1 MKILSLDVSTTSTGF
16 AVINNGLVKEYGT
29 FSYTNSDF
37 VLRCQ
42 RMADYLSEVLEKH
55 SDIEKVVIEELKVGK
70 NTATV
75 AKLAI
80 AQGVL
85 LRELKGIHTTFVGPT
100 VWRRH
105 FGINDKREEAKLKAL
120 KLVDKLG
127 YVVKNDDEAEAILL
141 GLFFS
146 LKMA

>member
-1 MKILSLDVSTTSTGF
+1 MKILSLDISTTSTGF
-16 AVINNGLVKEYGT
+16 AVINNGLVEEYGT
-29 FSYTNSDF
+29 FSYTNPDF

-42 RMADYLSEVLEKH
+42 RMADYLVEVLGKH
-55 SDIEKVVIEELKVGK
+55 SDIKKVVIEELKVGK
-70 NTATV
+70 NMATV
-75 AKLAI
+75 VKLAI

-85 LRELKGIHTTFVGPT
+85 LRELKGIHATFVGPT
-100 VWRRH
+100 VWRKY
-105 FGINDKREEAKLKAL
+105 FGINDKREEAKLKAI

>member
-1 MKILSLDVSTTSTGF
+1 MKILSLDISTTSTGF
-16 AVINNGLVKEYGT
+16 AVIDNGLVKEYGT

-37 VLRCQ
+37 VIRCQ
-42 RMADYLSEVLEKH
+42 RMADYLSEVLDKH
-55 SDIEKVVIEELKVGK
+55 PDISKVVIEELKVGK
-70 NTATV
+70 NMATAV
-75 AKLAI
+75 KLAI

-120 KLVDKLG
+120 ELVGKLG
-127 YVVKNDDEAEAILL
+127 YAVKNDDEAEAILL